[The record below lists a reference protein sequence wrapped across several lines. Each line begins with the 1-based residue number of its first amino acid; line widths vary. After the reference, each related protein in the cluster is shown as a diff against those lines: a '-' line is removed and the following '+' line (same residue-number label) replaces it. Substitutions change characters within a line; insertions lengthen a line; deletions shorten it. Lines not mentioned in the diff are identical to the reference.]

1 MYTTQKKFHQS
12 SSGCQVR
19 TIHTQEIVRIL
30 RNCCR
35 SLPADVTRK
44 HVEEYVT
51 HMQYS
56 GYDREFRAQVV
67 ESAMKTFDSMLARDA
82 SGEEP
87 LYRPREWNRVG
98 RAKARRA
105 KKSDWFK
112 KGKAGNESVIF
123 VPATPGSELKKR
135 YMSVIAKAGV
145 RIGVTEVPGT
155 NLKRRLQKSDP
166 FREERCGKDDCLV
179 CAEGDGGR
187 CRVNGVTY
195 KITCKGCGY
204 TYVGETSQNAYTR
217 GLAHM
222 RTVTGN
228 LPHPKAGERE
238 SDLNL
243 PSGTM

>member
-82 SGEEP
+82 SGEITTIQT
-87 LYRPREWNRVG
+87 NRV
-98 RAKARRA
+98 
-105 KKSDWFK
+105 
-112 KGKAGNESVIF
+112 E
-123 VPATPGSELKKR
+123 
-135 YMSVIAKAGV
+135 
-145 RIGVTEVPGT
+145 
-155 NLKRRLQKSDP
+155 
-166 FREERCGKDDCLV
+166 
-179 CAEGDGGR
+179 
-187 CRVNGVTY
+187 
-195 KITCKGCGY
+195 
-204 TYVGETSQNAYTR
+204 
-217 GLAHM
+217 
-222 RTVTGN
+222 
-228 LPHPKAGERE
+228 
-238 SDLNL
+238 
-243 PSGTM
+243 